1 MIALGQNSQ
10 AIAAPLRISGAWL
23 VLKFGGTSV
32 ATAERWGSIEKIIR
46 SQRATGMRVLV
57 VCSALAGVTNRL
69 EALVADIDRGA
80 PADAALGTLAETHAA
95 LAGALGVDVDRVL
108 GTELAALKRRVAEL
122 AARGR
127 SVTPPERALLM
138 AYGELMSSRL
148 GAEWLERRLGDVAWL
163 DAREVLRGLD
173 KGERAERYLSARCA
187 ATFDADARRR
197 LDALGVPVVVTQGF
211 IARGPE
217 GETVLLGRGGSDAAA
232 AYLGAAVGASA
243 VELWS
248 DVPGMFTADP
258 RAVAGARL
266 LQRVSY
272 DEAET
277 FGALGAKVLHPRA
290 VEPARAAGIPI
301 RLGWTA
307 QPDVVGTRILGSRQP
322 RGAKAVVS
330 RRQLALVTMWRR
342 SSWQPVGFM
351 ADVAS
356 RFHARGLSMD
366 LIASSP
372 SEIRVT
378 VDLAAFPSAAS
389 ELDALLGELSQVC
402 RPRVTQRV
410 ACVSV
415 AGAGVA
421 HALGRTARGAAL
433 FSEVPTYLVSH
444 APSGGHIS
452 VIVDDCEAPS
462 LVASLHDKLIA
473 PRRDEATFGPSWS
486 ALGGTV
492 AMRVPSGPAT
502 ASSQVEVQP

>member
-1 MIALGQNSQ
+1 MISLGYSSQ
-10 AIAAPLRISGAWL
+10 AIAAPLRISGTWV

-32 ATAERWGSIEKIIR
+32 ATAERWASIETIIR
-46 SQRATGMRVLV
+46 SQRAAGMRVLV

-69 EALVADIDRGA
+69 EALVADIDRGV
-80 PADAALGTLAETHAA
+80 PADAALGALAETHAA

-108 GTELAALKRRVAEL
+108 GTELAALKRRVGAL
-122 AARGR
+122 AGR
-127 SVTPPERALLM
+127 EVTPPERAALM
-138 AYGELMSSRL
+138 AYGELLSSRL
-148 GAEWLERRLGDVAWL
+148 GTAWLERRLGDVAWL

-173 KGERAERYLSARCA
+173 TGERAERYLSAGCA
-187 ATFDADARRR
+187 ATFDPDARRR

-211 IARGPE
+211 IARGSG

-266 LQRVSY
+266 LRRVSY

-452 VIVDDCEAPS
+452 VIVDDCEAPG

-473 PRRDEATFGPSWS
+473 PRRDEGTFGPSWS
-486 ALGGTV
+486 ALGGAIAT
-492 AMRVPSGPAT
+492 RVPAAT
-502 ASSQVEVQP
+502 PSIGLESRA